1 MPAPIFGHL
10 EAHVIEERTERSTE
24 GLATQAMVAVENA
37 RLSYQ
42 AQQELEARRQAEADK
57 EAFLEALAHDL
68 ANPLT
73 ALKAQAQV
81 LRRRVGQGR
90 ADTATLETGLAAID
104 AAADRATRLIAE
116 LTDTA
121 RLEAQRSLELH
132 RTPTDLVSL
141 AQRIVTEFRAAAGHR
156 LQLNSVQPELIG
168 SWDADRLARVLENL
182 LANAIKYSSDTGMIN
197 IRIDRA
203 EASDGAYAILSIAD
217 QGMGIPANDL
227 PHIFERFRRGGNVA
241 GRFVGTGL
249 GLWGS
254 QGSQRIVAQH
264 GGTIAIASAEDQGT
278 TVTVRLPLTVVAE
291 PSDAPQVRHHDSPRS
306 HRSLPGP
313 LSKQSDFVGQEH
325 TMAAPGSK
333 GRTVTYDRIVVP
345 LDGSELAEEAIAHAE
360 TLARATGAPIHVVRV
375 VDTPPLTQVAM
386 VGLGVE
392 QAAQAAA
399 LRRIEAE
406 EAAAAEY
413 LEVIR
418 ERLVAR
424 GLVTTTAVVTGD
436 VVPELLGAV
445 RPRDVLVMTTHG
457 RTGLTRWFLG
467 SVAEAVV
474 RRSPAPV
481 LLVRSVAVLAKAAR
495 LRAARP

>member
-1 MPAPIFGHL
+1 
-10 EAHVIEERTERSTE
+10 
-24 GLATQAMVAVENA
+24 
-37 RLSYQ
+37 
-42 AQQELEARRQAEADK
+42 
-57 EAFLEALAHDL
+57 
-68 ANPLT
+68 
-73 ALKAQAQV
+73 
-81 LRRRVGQGR
+81 
-90 ADTATLETGLAAID
+90 
-104 AAADRATRLIAE
+104 
-116 LTDTA
+116 
-121 RLEAQRSLELH
+121 
-132 RTPTDLVSL
+132 
-141 AQRIVTEFRAAAGHR
+141 
-156 LQLNSVQPELIG
+156 
-168 SWDADRLARVLENL
+168 
-182 LANAIKYSSDTGMIN
+182 
-197 IRIDRA
+197 
-203 EASDGAYAILSIAD
+203 
-217 QGMGIPANDL
+217 
-227 PHIFERFRRGGNVA
+227 
-241 GRFVGTGL
+241 
-249 GLWGS
+249 
-254 QGSQRIVAQH
+254 
-264 GGTIAIASAEDQGT
+264 
-278 TVTVRLPLTVVAE
+278 
-291 PSDAPQVRHHDSPRS
+291 
-306 HRSLPGP
+306 
-313 LSKQSDFVGQEH
+313 
-325 TMAAPGSK
+325 MAAPGSK